1 MLSAVYAMELARV
14 SRSLAMIRMALREQ
28 GDIKYAKF
36 LEFPDLNA
44 RLGKKTQ

>member
-1 MLSAVYAMELARV
+1 VLLGLYAMELARV
-14 SRSLAMIRMALREQ
+14 SQSLAMIRMALREQ

-36 LEFPDLNA
+36 LEFPDLIA